1 MEGKALE
8 YQVITIIMK
17 HYSGKKKYQ
26 DRGMGWLFSECTG
39 EVGKRKK
46 KKNYDMLRALN
57 SQLNRWIET

>member
-46 KKNYDMLRALN
+46 KIMTCSEL
-57 SQLNRWIET
+57 